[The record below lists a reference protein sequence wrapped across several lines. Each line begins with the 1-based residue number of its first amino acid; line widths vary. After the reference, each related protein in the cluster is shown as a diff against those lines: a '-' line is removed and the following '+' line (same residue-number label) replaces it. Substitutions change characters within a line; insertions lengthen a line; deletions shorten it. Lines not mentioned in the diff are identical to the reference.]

1 MDGKQSGQIYLRFTN
16 EIKIVA
22 GGGER
27 SLSSVKLLIIRV
39 VLVSARRCSDV
50 LCEAGDKRTRRS
62 LARHLSA
69 VSSSFLSSIVADH
82 LAEADCVSTFF

>member
-1 MDGKQSGQIYLRFTN
+1 MGRFTFVLQM
-16 EIKIVA
+16 KSKLWQ
-22 GGGER
+22 GWGGER

-69 VSSSFLSSIVADH
+69 VSSSFLSSIVVDH